1 MICCKPYTLNPLYP
15 KPPKARHLLPWNMK
29 CPFYFPFPFIGAMVF
44 FSKVWLRPGLAPLVL
59 WSPGPLFPG
68 ALVPWSWSPDPLV
81 PWLLG
86 FSGFLAS
93 RLRWLLGFS
102 TSVASWLLASWL
114 RWLRWLLGFSASVA
128 LGFLA
133 SRLRWLLGFSGL
145 KQLHFQDGYMS
156 LSPNSTCHFC

>member
-1 MICCKPYTLNPLYP
+1 MEVRGLAVEEFRAEASWVGPWFFFPRFGSALVW
-15 KPPKARHLLPWNMK
+15 LPWSSG
-29 CPFYFPFPFIGAMVF
+29 P
-44 FSKVWLRPGLAPLVL
+44 LALCFLVL
-59 WSPGPLFPG
+59 WSPGPGP
-68 ALVPWSWSPDPLV
+68 LVLV

-102 TSVASWLLASWL
+102 ASLASWLLAS
-114 RWLRWLLGFSASVA
+114 WLRWLLGFSASVA